1 MKSKSF
7 IKTVLPIIFATVL
20 LSAFATAAI
29 MYTLTIPSTIT
40 ILPPDSDANYEI
52 KAYVDQECTQELT
65 QLDFGSISAGMST
78 DYVTFYV
85 KNTGT
90 ANVTLS
96 FFTQSSGIGS
106 LSVFWTNLNTTR
118 WADPLR
124 PNDVAECKCQ
134 INVFAEATDGVK
146 EFDFLIRAVA

>member
-96 FFTQSSGIGS
+96 FTQSSGIGG
-106 LSVFWTNLNTTR
+106 LIFDWTNLNTTQR
-118 WADPLR
+118 VDPLR
-124 PNDVAECKCQ
+124 PNDVAECKCL
-134 INVFAEATDGVK
+134 IIVSAEATDGVK

>member
-96 FFTQSSGIGS
+96 FTQSSGIGVLNS
-106 LSVFWTNLNTTR
+106 RWTNLNTTQ
-118 WADPLR
+118 WSDPLR

-134 INVFAEATDGVK
+134 INVSAGATDGVK